1 MSSTVLSI
9 RIPDALKQQLDY
21 LSRSTKRSKA
31 FLAAEALE
39 DYVKKNAWKARE
51 LHEALAQA
59 DKGAFISHDAM
70 AAWVDSIGSENE
82 LPSPKPDIFAPK

>member
-82 LPSPKPDIFAPK
+82 LPSPKPDISAAK